1 MTLAERARRVMPGGV
16 SSPVRALGAVNDT
29 PLFID
34 RANGARVVDDAGRT
48 FIDYIGS
55 WGAGIVG
62 HAHPAVI
69 EAVQR
74 TARDGLGFGATSRLE
89 IALAEEIVS
98 RVPNVEQVRFVCS
111 GTEAVMSAI
120 RLARAVTGRTTIVKF
135 AGGYHG
141 HADAVLVSAGSGVA
155 THALGDS
162 PGVPASVAR
171 ETLQLEYNDADG
183 VRELF
188 AREGHR
194 IACVVVE
201 PVAGNMGVV
210 PAREEFLR
218 ALREC
223 TREHGALLLFDE
235 VMTGFRVSR
244 GGAQELTGVSADIVT
259 VGKVIGGG
267 LPVAAYAAP
276 RAIMRHVAP
285 EGAVYQAGTLAG
297 NPLGMAAGLAT
308 LGLLDSPA
316 YDRLDRVSHA
326 LQLGLETELQR
337 AGTRACV
344 QRVGS
349 MMTLFL
355 GVPSVSNYREA
366 QQTDQR
372 AFGELFR
379 GMRRASVLLPPS
391 PYEAW
396 FVSLAHGP
404 QEIES
409 TLDAVRRTLG
419 SLPAHREESEN
430 VVTHR

>member
-16 SSPVRALGAVNDT
+16 SSPVRALGAVNDA

-34 RANGARVVDDAGRT
+34 RGDGARVIDDAGRT
-48 FIDYIGS
+48 LIDYIGS
-55 WGAGIVG
+55 WGAGIAG

-69 EAVQR
+69 DAVQR

-120 RLARAVTGRTTIVKF
+120 RLARAVTGRTAIVKF

-155 THALGDS
+155 TMSLGDS
-162 PGVPASVAR
+162 PGVPSSVAR
-171 ETLQLEYNDADG
+171 ETLQLEYNDAEG

-201 PVAGNMGVV
+201 PIAGNMGVV
-210 PAREEFLR
+210 PARREFLT

-223 TREHGALLLFDE
+223 TRDYGALLLFDE

-244 GGAQELTGVSADIVT
+244 GGAQELTGIAADIVT

-267 LPVAAYAAP
+267 LPVAAYAGS
-276 RAIMRHVAP
+276 RALMRHVAP
-285 EGAVYQAGTLAG
+285 EGSMYQAGTLAG

-308 LGLLDSPA
+308 LALLDREA
-316 YDRLDRVSHA
+316 Y
-326 LQLGLETELQR
+326 GTLERISSELQSSLERELWR
-337 AGTRACV
+337 AGREACV

-349 MMTLFL
+349 MMTVFL

-366 QQTDQR
+366 QQADHG

-379 GMRRASVLLPPS
+379 GMRRASVLIPPS
-391 PYEAW
+391 GYEAW

-404 QEIES
+404 TEIAS
-409 TLDAVRRTLG
+409 TIDAVRHTLG
-419 SLPAHREESEN
+419 TIAHHGESNN
-430 VVTHR
+430 VVTNR